1 MTLLQYFAEAGNAF
15 QMNLRQLFGWTYFIL
30 ADSKQSTFALLLV
43 VQVLG
48 APFKLAT
55 SVIYTAY
62 TMRVLISICAR
73 EEMQLAHT

>member
-15 QMNLRQLFGWTYFIL
+15 QMNFKSQLFGWTYFIL
-30 ADSKQSTFALLLV
+30 VDSKQSTFALL

-55 SVIYTAY
+55 FVIYTAY
-62 TMRVLISICAR
+62 TMRVLIAICVR